1 MSYNS
6 VFYGAL
12 SKLWIIFNQILI
24 LNIKLGSYR
33 NWLSFMELGGK
44 L

>member
-1 MSYNS
+1 MSYNN
-6 VFYGAL
+6 VFYSAL
-12 SKLWIIFNQILI
+12 SKLLIIFSQIFI